1 MPIEE
6 NKKLNELIDKLNE
19 DPKKLVSSFIR
30 IINSTDNA
38 YKKLDKKHKKL
49 KAENQHLKSDK
60 DNIVKSE
67 KMASINQ
74 FSMGVAHEINNPI
87 SFIISNLNTLKN
99 YQKILENS
107 TVSLDRLKMNTSS
120 SSISLK
126 NLPFEGDDAAQI
138 KYILEDLPEL
148 INESLEGANRIKH
161 IVKDLMSLKNPNHQ
175 LTQYASINELIESCL
190 TLTSRRIEHK
200 VVIMR
205 NYGKIPDVKCYP
217 NKLKQ
222 VFLNLILNAA
232 DAIETTGSLSIT
244 TELNKN
250 NISIIFSD
258 TGKGIKE
265 SHMSKIFDPFFTTK
279 EVGQGM
285 GLGLSTA
292 YSLIKL
298 HNGEIEVEKNK
309 TGKGTIFTISLPY
322 GKNDLDSIHQKL
334 LEI

>member
-1 MPIEE
+1 LPLES
-6 NKKLNELIDKLNE
+6 NKKINELIEKLSE
-19 DPKKLVSSFIR
+19 DPNKLVSSFIR

-49 KAENQHLKSDK
+49 RAENKHLKSDK
-60 DNIVKSE
+60 DNLVKLE

-99 YQKILENS
+99 YQKILEGAKIS
-107 TVSLDRLKMNTSS
+107 IDKLKMSS
-120 SSISLK
+120 NLSSIELK
-126 NLPFEGDDAAQI
+126 NLPFEGKDANQL
-138 KYILEDLPEL
+138 KYILDDLPEL

-161 IVKDLMSLKNPNHQ
+161 IVKDLMSLKNTKEQ
-175 LTQYASINELIESCL
+175 LTQYANINDLIESCL
-190 TLTSRRIEHK
+190 KLTLRRIEHK
-200 VVIMR
+200 VVINR
-205 NYGKIPDVKCYP
+205 SYGKIPEVKCYP

-232 DAIETTGSLSIT
+232 DAIEKRGTLTIS
-244 TELNKN
+244 TELIKNK
-250 NISIIFSD
+250 ILVVFAD
-258 TGKGIKE
+258 TGKGIKN
-265 SHMSKIFDPFFTTK
+265 MYLSKIFDPFFTTK

-298 HNGEIEVEKNK
+298 HNGEIEVEKNRD
-309 TGKGTIFTISLPY
+309 GKGTIFTILLPY
-322 GKNDLDSIHQKL
+322 GKHDIDSIHQKL
-334 LEI
+334 LEV